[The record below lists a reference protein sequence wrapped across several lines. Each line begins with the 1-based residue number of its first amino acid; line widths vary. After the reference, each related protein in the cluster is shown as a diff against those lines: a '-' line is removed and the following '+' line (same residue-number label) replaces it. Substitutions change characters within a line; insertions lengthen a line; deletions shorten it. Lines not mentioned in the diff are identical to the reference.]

1 MIGDPSGRLTARQQ
15 QTSGDRK
22 ANIASMHAQL
32 KRLGA
37 SIEKYAERKG
47 YVREWA
53 WRRALTNN
61 VTWWANT
68 PARDFL
74 ALLGRNVR
82 IGPMLG
88 RDT

>member
-1 MIGDPSGRLTARQQ
+1 MSPAK
-15 QTSGDRK
+15 RK

-37 SIEKYAERKG
+37 SIESYADRRG
-47 YVREWA
+47 YKREWA
-53 WRRALTNN
+53 WRRALENN
-61 VTWWANT
+61 VTWWSKT
-68 PARDFL
+68 SARDFL
-74 ALLGRNVR
+74 SILGRHIR